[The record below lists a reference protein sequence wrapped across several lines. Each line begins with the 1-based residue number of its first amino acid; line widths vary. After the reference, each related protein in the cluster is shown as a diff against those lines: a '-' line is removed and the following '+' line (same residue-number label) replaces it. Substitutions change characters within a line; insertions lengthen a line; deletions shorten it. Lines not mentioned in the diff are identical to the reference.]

1 MDQVQALLTAT
12 IQKMGGMIAD
22 ALKNIKRG
30 NDIMTL
36 PLV

>member
-22 ALKNIKRG
+22 ALKMLRG
-30 NDIMTL
+30 VMT
-36 PLV
+36 